1 MITFDPSFLIELCG
15 VATCL
20 PPEESDFQNHQRICR
35 CCPVYDV
42 LKRSPPRQR
51 KIMFHDQL
59 QLLASIRNELKHPMD
74 VVKAIRDLQNEI
86 KTLKQQLEEVEIP
99 KSSGTQKSLLQKV
112 EVING
117 IKLVCW

>member
-1 MITFDPSFLIELCG
+1 
-15 VATCL
+15 
-20 PPEESDFQNHQRICR
+20 
-35 CCPVYDV
+35 
-42 LKRSPPRQR
+42 
-51 KIMFHDQL
+51 MFHDQL